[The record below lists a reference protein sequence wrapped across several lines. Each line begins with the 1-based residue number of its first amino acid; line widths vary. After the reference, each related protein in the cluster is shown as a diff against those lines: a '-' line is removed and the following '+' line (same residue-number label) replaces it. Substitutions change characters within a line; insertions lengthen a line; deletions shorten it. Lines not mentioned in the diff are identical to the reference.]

1 MTEPMI
7 YVLGETGGAED
18 AVDMAPW
25 YVVGLTLDEMQSAL
39 GHMRTLRRTGAGEL
53 AEMVY
58 FEDRIWFFDSSFED
72 TYINEQA
79 QLVFDREESYVILN
93 ELDESVLEHSG
104 AARTYFSKFHI
115 SRHHLWWT
123 SCLKYAPGEAYTHL
137 LSEGE
142 CMQII
147 DRLQTLRQLADAGS

>member
-7 YVLGETGGAED
+7 YLLGETGGEED

-25 YVVGLTLDEMQSAL
+25 YVVGLVLDEMQSAL
-39 GHMRTLRRTGAGEL
+39 GHMRTLRKNSGPGEL

-58 FEDRIWFFDSSFED
+58 YENKLWLFDSSFED

-79 QLVFDREESYVILN
+79 QQVFDREESYVILN
-93 ELDESVLEHSG
+93 ELDESVIEHPG
-104 AARTYFSKFHI
+104 EARVDLSKFHI
-115 SRHHLWWT
+115 SGHHLWWT
-123 SCLKYAPGEAYTHL
+123 SYVKHASGEAYTHL

-147 DRLQTLRQLADAGS
+147 DRLQTLRQLGASS